1 MRMSLL
7 CLAAWL
13 AATLTAAPQAEIAT
27 RDVPVT
33 FKTSVR
39 LVSVPV
45 VVRDR
50 QGRAVGNLERDD
62 FQLFAG
68 GKTQIVSRFSVEKL
82 TGAPGPA
89 PSDSE
94 ARRNRCPPGDDG
106 HAGPLRRLCFRRSP
120 PGARTSGLGSQR
132 RQVPKD
138 KGKAPCG
145 VEPGGRGLRGGWH
158 GCRAVQRHRESRFRF
173 DLAAGR
179 YIFQMAFHAG
189 EDNFGKVRM
198 PLVIDPWDSRTL
210 ALSALAI
217 AVRCLRA
224 RSKPRLRRA
233 IAAAVPPPARLTS
246 KCMNLRR
253 PHRTLQRW
261 LFRFASSTGGRVSRS
276 SIQARSAS
284 PLICVPGTP

>member
-94 ARRNRCPPGDDG
+94 AAVVTAARPAMTAMPDRFVAYVFDDLHLQPEHLAWVRN
-106 HAGPLRRLCFRRSP
+106 
-120 PGARTSGLGSQR
+120 ART
-132 RQVPKD
+132 
-138 KGKAPCG
+138 
-145 VEPGGRGLRGGWH
+145 
-158 GCRAVQRHRESRFRF
+158 
-173 DLAAGR
+173 
-179 YIFQMAFHAG
+179 
-189 EDNFGKVRM
+189 
-198 PLVIDPWDSRTL
+198 
-210 ALSALAI
+210 
-217 AVRCLRA
+217 
-224 RSKPRLRRA
+224 
-233 IAAAVPPPARLTS
+233 
-246 KCMNLRR
+246 
-253 PHRTLQRW
+253 
-261 LFRFASSTGGRVSRS
+261 ASSLRLAQS
-276 SIQARSAS
+276 S
-284 PLICVPGTP
+284 